1 MKLRISRSVVWWPG
15 LFLFL
20 ASCSSNMEWNIVG
33 HWEGEPDSSGRYAV
47 ILFKDSIRSAVG
59 SGPASNPEGINL
71 HRSSYRL
78 TEDSL
83 VMYFEPA
90 ASRYA
95 WAVEWEDENKLV
107 LQSERDTLHLKRMV
121 Q

>member
-1 MKLRISRSVVWWPG
+1 MVGFWLS
-15 LFLFL
+15 LFLFS
-20 ASCSSNMEWNIVG
+20 AGCSSSIEGNIVG
-33 HWEGEPDSSGRYAV
+33 HWQGEPDSSGRYAV
-47 ILFKDSIRSAVG
+47 ILFKDSIRAAVG

-83 VMYFEPA
+83 VMYFEPE

-95 WAVEWEDENKLV
+95 WVVEWEDENNLV
-107 LQSERDTLHLKRMV
+107 LQSERDTFHLKRKV
-121 Q
+121 K